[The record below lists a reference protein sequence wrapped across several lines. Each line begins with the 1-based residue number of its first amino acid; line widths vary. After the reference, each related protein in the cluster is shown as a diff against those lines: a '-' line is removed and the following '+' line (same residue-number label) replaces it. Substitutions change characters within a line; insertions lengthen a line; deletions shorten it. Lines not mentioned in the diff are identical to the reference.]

1 MSVCSTNMYK
11 GDFYLNMLSFFQS
24 YCSKSLHFST
34 GGVMKG
40 MRLII
45 SLNDIGFLYV
55 LNIPTTYVVS
65 VSIKQA
71 EPALTTMM
79 S

>member
-1 MSVCSTNMYK
+1 
-11 GDFYLNMLSFFQS
+11 
-24 YCSKSLHFST
+24 
-34 GGVMKG
+34 MKG

-65 VSIKQA
+65 VSNKLSQH
-71 EPALTTMM
+71 
-79 S
+79 